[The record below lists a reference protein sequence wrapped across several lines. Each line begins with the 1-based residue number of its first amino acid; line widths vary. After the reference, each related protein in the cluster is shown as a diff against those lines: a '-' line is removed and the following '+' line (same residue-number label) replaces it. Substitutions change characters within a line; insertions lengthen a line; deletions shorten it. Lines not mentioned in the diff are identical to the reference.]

1 MAKKERMATGRIPL
15 RFAAAV
21 SAAARAA
28 FEDGSM
34 RAKVSPVTQELLKF
48 WFDEPFTARP
58 INFHEGQKQAI
69 LNVIYLH
76 EVLGVRNV
84 SEAYEKV
91 SSDLLG
97 ADGGAVLQEV
107 AKPKYAYPKYLVK
120 MATGTGKTWVMH
132 ALLIW
137 QYLNARAEKG
147 ERSGRWTKNFLFVAP
162 GLIVY
167 ERLLDAFCGKRTDID
182 GNRDFQTSDIFAAQG
197 LFVPPAYREAVFSFL
212 QNCTVRKED
221 FGRKVT
227 GDGLIAVMNWHAF
240 LGEEDDHRIYIN
252 AEVDDPEGKMIL
264 DDLLPAKPGTAAG
277 NALDALDAQFL
288 RGGRL
293 DFLKELPDLMV
304 VNDEAH
310 HVHGGKTEKND
321 ELEAVK
327 WQIGLDAIAAGKGE
341 RFFQLDF
348 SATPYETSGTGA
360 KTRENFFPHVMVDY
374 DLKDAI
380 RAGLV
385 KTVVIDR
392 RKELAGR
399 LNRLDFNAE
408 RDANGKVIGLS
419 EGQRTMLRAGLT
431 KLDYLAKEFEQYGKS
446 PKMMV
451 VCEETAV
458 VPMAESFLVEEGGIA
473 AEGVLTIDSTRK
485 GEVSDTEWEKIK
497 GKLFGIDRRKDP
509 RVIVSVLMLREG
521 FDVNNICVIVPLR
534 ASSAQILLEQ
544 TLGRGLRLMWR
555 ESEFKEV
562 KEDARR
568 QLLEKKSEPKSV
580 FDLLYIVEHP
590 AFAAFY
596 QKYIED
602 GLVGTQ
608 EGEDRAGGGTD
619 DLVEATLKDGYE
631 NYDLIW
637 PVVIREREDVFADEN
652 WMDRKLKPFTH
663 FPLAQLKKVF
673 AKDGEKFISQEM
685 LVGTR
690 FGEYSVSGSIFNATS
705 YNEYLQK
712 IIGAISHRFMRIN
725 GRQTKWRPALQVN
738 LAQVAAVI
746 DNYIRFDLFGEA
758 FDPLNGSD
766 WKVLT
771 CMNGIVTRHIV
782 EQIGELVHE
791 MEERTETQ
799 VAEVRK
805 IPFSS
810 VKKIIVREH
819 SSLEL
824 VKTIYTR
831 DGYPAHGGGLEK
843 ACMRFFDDDAGVEC
857 FIKINEAKHVFAR
870 IPYLRTDGLLSDY
883 IPDFIVAMADK
894 TYLVETKRSDQ
905 VDDKNVQRK
914 RMAAIEW
921 CKRINELEPED
932 RMGRQWAYL
941 LLSESDFYSYV
952 QAGATCKDIF
962 AATAMTEHG
971 LRGEFSFD

>member
-1 MAKKERMATGRIPL
+1 MAKKEKMTTGRIPL

-48 WFDEPFTARP
+48 WFDEPFTART

-69 LNVIYLH
+69 LNAIYLH

-84 SEAYEKV
+84 SEAYAKIA
-91 SSDLLG
+91 SNLLG
-97 ADGGAVLQEV
+97 VDGGSVLKEV
-107 AKPKYAYPKYLVK
+107 SKPKYAYPKYLVK

-252 AEVDDPEGKMIL
+252 AEVDDPEGRMIL

-310 HVHGGKTEKND
+310 HVHSGKTEKND

-341 RFFQLDF
+341 RFFQFDF

-399 LNRLDFNAE
+399 LDRLDFNAE

-431 KLDYLAKEFEQYGKS
+431 KLDYLAKEFERYGKS

-458 VPMAESFLVEEGGIA
+458 VPMVESFLVE
-473 AEGVLTIDSTRK
+473 
-485 GEVSDTEWEKIK
+485 
-497 GKLFGIDRRKDP
+497 
-509 RVIVSVLMLREG
+509 
-521 FDVNNICVIVPLR
+521 
-534 ASSAQILLEQ
+534 
-544 TLGRGLRLMWR
+544 
-555 ESEFKEV
+555 
-562 KEDARR
+562 
-568 QLLEKKSEPKSV
+568 
-580 FDLLYIVEHP
+580 
-590 AFAAFY
+590 
-596 QKYIED
+596 
-602 GLVGTQ
+602 
-608 EGEDRAGGGTD
+608 
-619 DLVEATLKDGYE
+619 
-631 NYDLIW
+631 
-637 PVVIREREDVFADEN
+637 
-652 WMDRKLKPFTH
+652 
-663 FPLAQLKKVF
+663 
-673 AKDGEKFISQEM
+673 
-685 LVGTR
+685 
-690 FGEYSVSGSIFNATS
+690 
-705 YNEYLQK
+705 
-712 IIGAISHRFMRIN
+712 
-725 GRQTKWRPALQVN
+725 
-738 LAQVAAVI
+738 
-746 DNYIRFDLFGEA
+746 
-758 FDPLNGSD
+758 
-766 WKVLT
+766 
-771 CMNGIVTRHIV
+771 
-782 EQIGELVHE
+782 
-791 MEERTETQ
+791 
-799 VAEVRK
+799 
-805 IPFSS
+805 
-810 VKKIIVREH
+810 
-819 SSLEL
+819 
-824 VKTIYTR
+824 
-831 DGYPAHGGGLEK
+831 
-843 ACMRFFDDDAGVEC
+843 
-857 FIKINEAKHVFAR
+857 
-870 IPYLRTDGLLSDY
+870 
-883 IPDFIVAMADK
+883 
-894 TYLVETKRSDQ
+894 
-905 VDDKNVQRK
+905 
-914 RMAAIEW
+914 
-921 CKRINELEPED
+921 
-932 RMGRQWAYL
+932 
-941 LLSESDFYSYV
+941 
-952 QAGATCKDIF
+952 
-962 AATAMTEHG
+962 
-971 LRGEFSFD
+971 